1 MRLELTGRHVPITP
15 ELRAL
20 IDQKLARVLRQVN
33 DSGISASVIVA
44 EQKFQKIVEVS
55 LHARGERFL
64 HAVARA
70 LTWELA
76 VNKAVEKLEQQTRK
90 MKGKWQ
96 ERKKGRARALDVAGD
111 VDPVAPAEAMSSTPP
126 SGVVRAVRYEV
137 KVLSLGD
144 AVEAIDEQD
153 AAFLVFR
160 DRESNGIQVI
170 FRRRDG
176 RFGLI
181 DADVDEGARVGARSG
196 PLKMRR

>member
-1 MRLELTGRHVPITP
+1 MRLELTGRHIPVTP
-15 ELRAL
+15 ELRSL
-20 IDQKLARVLRQVN
+20 VDQKLARVLRQVN
-33 DSGISASVIVA
+33 DDGISASVIVA
-44 EQKFQKIVEVS
+44 EQKFQKIVEAS

-96 ERKKGRARALDVAGD
+96 ARKKGRARPID
-111 VDPVAPAEAMSSTPP
+111 VDASADVTPAATAGAPP
-126 SGVVRAVRYEV
+126 SMPLPDSIVRAVRYQV
-137 KVLSLGD
+137 QVLLLD
-144 AVEAIDEQD
+144 EAVAAIDEQD

-160 DRESNGIQVI
+160 DRGTNGICVI

-181 DADVDEGARVGARSG
+181 DTDA
-196 PLKMRR
+196 

>member
-1 MRLELTGRHVPITP
+1 MRLELTGRQVSVTP
-15 ELRAL
+15 ELRSL
-20 IDQKLARVLRQVN
+20 VDQKLARVLRQVN

-44 EQKFQKIVEVS
+44 EQRFQKIVEAS

-70 LTWELA
+70 ASWDLA
-76 VNKAVEKLEQQTRK
+76 VNQAVEKLEQQARK

-96 ERKKGRARALDVAGD
+96 SRKKGSPRITEATPEPDVAETAA
-111 VDPVAPAEAMSSTPP
+111 APLPPAASSR
-126 SGVVRAVRYEV
+126 VVRALRYEV
-137 KVLSLGD
+137 VPLSLD
-144 AVEAIDEQD
+144 EAVAAIDDQD

-160 DRESNGIQVI
+160 DRETGGVQVL

-181 DADVDEGARVGARSG
+181 AAEAPPSR
-196 PLKMRR
+196 